1 MTDWTAGFPARK
13 AQCGLESP
21 RPIKELPMN
30 RLTALTLLLLAAP
43 AFAYRMEPDFFQVT
57 EEYVSPHIPWAKPY
71 AGGKVRALFIVP
83 RYSVREIIE
92 LAERMD
98 LDYQV

>member
-1 MTDWTAGFPARK
+1 
-13 AQCGLESP
+13 
-21 RPIKELPMN
+21 MN
-30 RLTALTLLLLAAP
+30 RLLAVLISLLLVAP
-43 AFAYRMEPDFFQVT
+43 LFAYRLEPDFFQVS

-83 RYSVREIIE
+83 RYAVREVIE

-98 LDYQV
+98 LDYQVVETLSQEDLGWASATGPYAPAEG